1 MLQCIETLFSYRLL
15 MINEPLSLWTPG
27 LSLLQVSTH
36 SLIVLFYY
44 SISILVIYVL
54 YQHRSGLYTGILM
67 LLGAFTL
74 ASGTSHLMEVWALLH
89 PTHWLTN
96 GIEAIAVVM
105 DLLTV
110 LLAAL
115 LLLNVILDFNKDSEG
130 VATSGE
136 SALPWEAK
144 TLSATQTHQ
153 LDAELEQQVNEQIAA
168 LQRNHPQFKSELHG
182 RVRWL
187 EELGLLQSLCALI
200 SEADDF
206 QSALCVA
213 LRLVCEVTN
222 WDYGEAWLPSADNSV
237 LECTPAWY
245 SKTTRLEQFRLSRE
259 KLILPRN
266 TALPGRV
273 WTSRRP
279 EWIEDISALA
289 DTSVVRPQARF
300 AGLKAAFGVPIL
312 IGDRVLAVL
321 AFFITQSRAEDE
333 QLVELVSA
341 VATQLGLVIQRK
353 QLEEELRQEKDFSK
367 TLIET
372 SSAFFVVV
380 DAQGRMI
387 MMNQAFLEAVGY
399 TLDEVLGADYLL
411 TFAPRRDRKSIYK
424 TFKQLIKSRQ
434 SIL

>member
-44 SISILVIYVL
+44 SISILVIYFL
-54 YQHRSGLYTGILM
+54 YQHRSGPYTGILM

-115 LLLNVILDFNKDSEG
+115 LLLNVIRDFNKDSEE

-187 EELGLLQSLCALI
+187 EE
-200 SEADDF
+200 
-206 QSALCVA
+206 
-213 LRLVCEVTN
+213 
-222 WDYGEAWLPSADNSV
+222 
-237 LECTPAWY
+237 
-245 SKTTRLEQFRLSRE
+245 
-259 KLILPRN
+259 
-266 TALPGRV
+266 
-273 WTSRRP
+273 
-279 EWIEDISALA
+279 
-289 DTSVVRPQARF
+289 
-300 AGLKAAFGVPIL
+300 
-312 IGDRVLAVL
+312 
-321 AFFITQSRAEDE
+321 
-333 QLVELVSA
+333 
-341 VATQLGLVIQRK
+341 
-353 QLEEELRQEKDFSK
+353 
-367 TLIET
+367 
-372 SSAFFVVV
+372 
-380 DAQGRMI
+380 
-387 MMNQAFLEAVGY
+387 
-399 TLDEVLGADYLL
+399 
-411 TFAPRRDRKSIYK
+411 
-424 TFKQLIKSRQ
+424 
-434 SIL
+434 